1 MPSTNYYDTFIAV
14 AVDCPVVE
22 GIQPPSRENPSIA
35 DRTYAMISRHPYEY
49 TSDDVIFEVY
59 ADRHQIPEHE
69 RPSARRSFFAKDQ
82 ACLRGSAL
90 CKRYGWGVHA
100 DARGRLALYGVET
113 QSYRDFASGEMAAAD
128 GRQITVLTAMRSSR
142 LSA

>member
-14 AVDCPVVE
+14 AIDCPVVE
-22 GIQPPSRENPSIA
+22 GIEPPRRESPSIA
-35 DRTYAMISRHPYEY
+35 ERTYAMISRHPYEY
-49 TSDDVIFEVY
+49 TSDDVIFAVH
-59 ADRHQIPEHE
+59 ADRHDIPERE
-69 RPSARRSFFAKDQ
+69 RAAARLSFFAKDQ
-82 ACLRGSAL
+82 ACLRSSAL

-113 QSYRDFASGEMAAAD
+113 QSYRDFASGRVAAAD
-128 GRQITVLTAMRSSR
+128 GQQITVVTAMRSSR

>member
-14 AVDCPVVE
+14 ADDCPMVE
-22 GIQPPSRENPSIA
+22 GMQPPTRDTPSVA
-35 DRTYAMISRHPYEY
+35 ERAYAMISRRPYEL
-49 TSDDVIFEVY
+49 TSDDVIFGIY
-59 ADRHQIPEHE
+59 ADRNDIPE
-69 RPSARRSFFAKDQ
+69 RDRAAAREAFFQSHQ

-100 DARGRLALYGVET
+100 DARGRVALYGVES
-113 QSYRDFASGEMAAAD
+113 QSYKNFVSGKVPAAD
-128 GRQITVLTAMRSSR
+128 GREIKVVNAMRSSR

>member
-14 AVDCPVVE
+14 ADDCPMVE
-22 GIQPPSRENPSIA
+22 GMQPPTRENPSVA
-35 DRTYAMISRHPYEY
+35 ERAYAMISRHPYEL
-49 TSDDVIFEVY
+49 TSDDVIFGVY
-59 ADRHQIPEHE
+59 ADRNDIAECD
-69 RPSARRSFFAKDQ
+69 RPAARDVFFEANQ

-113 QSYRDFASGEMAAAD
+113 QSYRNFVSGRVAAAD
-128 GRQITVLTAMRSSR
+128 GREIKVVNAMRSSR
-142 LSA
+142 VSA